1 MVWRR
6 VEPPGVWRTTRR
18 LTGRRGCASGT
29 STPVDPCR
37 FLCVCVVIGRRRA
50 RARAVHEVVVEL
62 VGELPPPEIQGLAG
76 PKVRVTGPVPS
87 VTPHVA
93 RAAVVAAPLR
103 LGGGMRVKGRGSACG
118 GQARRGRR
126 MPGRCGSCPGAR
138 WPTATTAPVREAGR
152 QGRSVPFPVT
162 ATAQRPLVG
171 ALERRD
177 DRVRRHRPRRGASPR
192 SRGDPQA
199 GDPDAWPDGQRRLRH
214 LARTARHRPHRYPNP
229 RTVSMSPP
237 ASPSLRR
244 R

>member
-93 RAAVVAAPLR
+93 RAAVIAAPTALR
-103 LGGGMRVKGRGSACG
+103 RRDAREGSWKRLRRASRSQEAHAWAVRGLAWGS
-118 GQARRGRR
+118 
-126 MPGRCGSCPGAR
+126 MPDRYD
-138 WPTATTAPVREAGR
+138 APVREGWSAG
-152 QGRSVPFPVT
+152 PVGPIPRHGDG
-162 ATAQRPLVG
+162 ATPARG
-171 ALERRD
+171 ALERRI
-177 DRVRRHRPRRGASPR
+177 DRVRRHRPRRGASRAAEAIRKRAIPMPGRMDRGVCGTWRAPR
-192 SRGDPQA
+192 VTAPTGTRTPAPSR
-199 GDPDAWPDGQRRLRH
+199 
-214 LARTARHRPHRYPNP
+214 
-229 RTVSMSPP
+229 
-237 ASPSLRR
+237 
-244 R
+244 